1 MIGNGMAAFPALD
14 SVSCRTAT
22 GHTEPPDEW
31 PILASV
37 LQKRTHRSPRKS
49 SIDRNAACWPVST
62 QIAKL
67 NNTPIINTP
76 LMRANAKA
84 TTFTMNARNSPTC
97 SLDRLRGDEKWGI
110 AT

>member
-1 MIGNGMAAFPALD
+1 
-14 SVSCRTAT
+14 
-22 GHTEPPDEW
+22 
-31 PILASV
+31 
-37 LQKRTHRSPRKS
+37 
-49 SIDRNAACWPVST
+49 VST